1 MLSIAIIC
9 ITEVS
14 KWPVV
19 LFWTTRSYFD
29 SAGLSDLLFNSKCE
43 SFGLSVLFC
52 LLFTISFVSG
62 LMTDISDFDAFFI
75 ETNMSMI

>member
-1 MLSIAIIC
+1 MLSIAIMC

-19 LFWTTRSYFD
+19 LFWTTRSYFV
-29 SAGLSDLLFNSKCE
+29 SAGLSDLLFNSKCD

-62 LMTDISDFDAFFI
+62 LMTEISDFDAFFI
-75 ETNMSMI
+75 ETAMSMI